1 MRLRINFDH
10 DIYIA
15 AGPAV
20 AARTRAKEGGVAHAA
35 RAQGGFVL
43 PQFGDDLLF
52 VYKSYHINPA

>member
-1 MRLRINFDH
+1 MISISLPGRLSPRAREPKR
-10 DIYIA
+10 A
-15 AGPAV
+15 AW
-20 AARTRAKEGGVAHAA
+20 RTP